1 MFSPNSVFLATTPR
15 AVDSISKNNS
25 KVYIAH
31 HDVKGSLSP
40 TPPTPPTPH
49 AVKQNKFLLQQNRI
63 LINYKKLTHFENCL
77 LRSREFLKK
86 NFDFIHA
93 QIKAQAAVA
102 VTVKDEQEKLKK
114 KKKKNKK
121 ETATTKTKTLKK
133 RETVKEDTGA
143 KNRDEKRNIS
153 NIVNLKI
160 KEQFNRKKCFNLEFS
175 RGMVAFTLR
184 TLKVLSEIDEV

>member
-1 MFSPNSVFLATTPR
+1 MFSSNSVFLATTPR
-15 AVDSISKNNS
+15 AADSISKNNS

-31 HDVKGSLSP
+31 HDAKGSLLSP
-40 TPPTPPTPH
+40 PPPTPN
-49 AVKQNKFLLQQNRI
+49 AAKKNKFLFQQNRI

-102 VTVKDEQEKLKK
+102 ATAKDEQEKLKESK
-114 KKKKNKK
+114 KKKKKK
-121 ETATTKTKTLKK
+121 ETTAKKTKTLKS
-133 RETVKEDTGA
+133 ETVKEDTGA
-143 KNRDEKRNIS
+143 KNRDEKRNTS
-153 NIVNLKI
+153 NIVNLKL
-160 KEQFNRKKCFNLEFS
+160 KEQLNRKKCFNVEFS

>member
-15 AVDSISKNNS
+15 AADSISKNNS

-40 TPPTPPTPH
+40 PLQPPH

-102 VTVKDEQEKLKK
+102 ANVKDEQEKLKK
-114 KKKKNKK
+114 SKKKKKKKK
-121 ETATTKTKTLKK
+121 ETATKKTK
-133 RETVKEDTGA
+133 TVKEDTGA
-143 KNRDEKRNIS
+143 KNRDQKRITS
-153 NIVNLKI
+153 NIVNLKL
-160 KEQFNRKKCFNLEFS
+160 KEQLNRKTCFNVEFS